1 MMTKYSFLSILFIFS
16 LYGLSQKE
24 YYSDKYLDSII
35 GEEILI
41 KKNYKNKSL
50 SEVAQD
56 LKFDGSKELQ
66 YAILAKWVVNHL
78 NYDKKSRYISTKS
91 ALNQKKGV
99 CGHYSIFMDSL
110 AKYLEFNSNY
120 ISGYV
125 KEISN
130 DRLLLVPHAWN
141 AVEINKRMMMSDIT
155 WSDRNNV
162 KKSTNAT
169 LNRTFF
175 LMEPKKFI
183 LTHFPDKKK
192 FRYIKYS
199 YRKFKTTPVI
209 SFGYYTLDK
218 YFVVNIK
225 GIKLYNRQSDLKIIL
240 KDRKLTDSIEIK
252 KIELVK
258 WEKINKDGYK
268 ESEYAIELDKKIDLK
283 KNEIIYSLSASN
295 LDIEKNKNVSISI
308 EYKKMN
314 STGEKKTY
322 FEEVISFFW

>member
-1 MMTKYSFLSILFIFS
+1 M
-16 LYGLSQKE
+16 YGLSQNE

-35 GEEILI
+35 GEEILV
-41 KKNYKNKSL
+41 KNNYKNKSL
-50 SEVAQD
+50 LEVAQY

-218 YFVVNIK
+218 YFVVNTK
-225 GIKLYNRQSDLKIIL
+225 EIKLYNKQSDLKIIL
-240 KDRKLTDSIEIK
+240 KDRMLSDSIEIK

-308 EYKKMN
+308 EYEKTN
-314 STGEKKTY
+314 AAGEKITY